1 MKTGTLLTTN
11 RLLIRSWEDTEAD
24 RAFFHRVNSEEKM
37 LEFFPFRRSRE
48 EADDVFDLMRA
59 RGQEIGFGWAVAED
73 RDTGAPL
80 GFTGLAAIRDEEV
93 IGAGVEI
100 GWRYVPE
107 AWGKGLAS
115 EAARALL
122 AHGFDDLGL
131 DRIVA
136 FAVTRNQPSIA
147 VMRRIGMRPR
157 PELDFDHPA
166 VPDTMPHLKRHAF
179 YEMFPADP
187 RP

>member
-1 MKTGTLLTTN
+1 MRQGKILTTQ
-11 RLLIRSWEDTEAD
+11 RLRIRSWQDSEAD
-24 RAFFHRVNSEEKM
+24 RAFFHRVNSDEAM
-37 LEFFPFRRSRE
+37 LKFYPLRRSRS
-48 EADDVFDLMRA
+48 EADDLFDLMRA
-59 RGQEIGFGWAVAED
+59 RIQKDGFGWAVAED
-73 RDTGAPL
+73 RDSGARL
-80 GFTGLAAIRDEEV
+80 GFTGLARIRDEDV

-107 AWGKGLAS
+107 AWGQGLAS

-122 AHGFDDLGL
+122 AHGFDEMGL

-136 FAVTRNQPSIA
+136 FAVTTNTASLA
-147 VMRRIGMRPR
+147 VMRRIGMTARPDR
-157 PELDFDHPA
+157 DFDHPG

-179 YEMFPADP
+179 YQMLAGDP

>member
-1 MKTGTLLTTN
+1 MRLGALLTTP
-11 RLLIRSWEDTEAD
+11 RLRIRSWDDTEAD
-24 RAFFHRVNSEEKM
+24 RAFFHRVGSDEAM
-37 LEFFPFRRSRE
+37 LEFYPFRRSRS
-48 EADDVFDLMRA
+48 EADELFDLMRA
-59 RGQEIGFGWAVAED
+59 RTSDNGFGWAVAED
-73 RDTGAPL
+73 RETGAAL
-80 GFTGLAAIRDEEV
+80 GFTGLARIRDEGV

-122 AHGFDDLGL
+122 AHGFDEMGL
-131 DRIVA
+131 ARIVA
-136 FAVTRNQPSIA
+136 FAVTTNLASIA
-147 VMRRIGMRPR
+147 VMRRIGMAARPD
-157 PELDFDHPA
+157 LDFDHPG

-179 YEMFPADP
+179 YEMHAGDQ